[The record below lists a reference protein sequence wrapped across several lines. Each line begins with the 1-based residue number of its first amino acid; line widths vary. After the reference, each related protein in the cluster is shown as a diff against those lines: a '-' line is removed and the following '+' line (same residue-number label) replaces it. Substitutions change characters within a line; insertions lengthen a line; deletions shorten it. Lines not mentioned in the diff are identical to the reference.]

1 MGRKTA
7 GYPGGHCI
15 IAAGPTSRPCRCMPH
30 SSSPTASP
38 AAAPRRVLLVDD
50 NVDAVES
57 MEILLQAFG
66 YEIATAVHPE
76 LALSRIET
84 FAPAAAVIDIGL
96 PGMDGYQL
104 AAEIRRRLAGRPM
117 RLIAFTGY
125 GGDEDIARATSAGFD
140 AHLTKPVE
148 IEQLLAVLSGA

>member
-1 MGRKTA
+1 M
-7 GYPGGHCI
+7 
-15 IAAGPTSRPCRCMPH
+15 
-30 SSSPTASP
+30 SSLPDSPS
-38 AAAPRRVLLVDD
+38 PRRVLLVDD

-66 YEIATAVHPE
+66 YEVATALHPD
-76 LALSRIET
+76 LALAQLET

-104 AAEIRRRLAGRPM
+104 ATEIRRRLAGRPM

-125 GGDEDIARATSAGFD
+125 GGADDIARATVAGFD
-140 AHLTKPVE
+140 AHLVKPVE
-148 IEQLLAVLSGA
+148 IDRLLAALAA

>member
-1 MGRKTA
+1 MTA
-7 GYPGGHCI
+7 TPSSTD
-15 IAAGPTSRPCRCMPH
+15 ATSAG
-30 SSSPTASP
+30 
-38 AAAPRRVLLVDD
+38 APRVLLVDD

-66 YEIATAVHPE
+66 YDVSTAIHPDAA
-76 LALSRIET
+76 LALLET

-104 AAEIRRRLAGRPM
+104 AAEIRRRLDGKPM

-125 GGDEDIARATSAGFD
+125 GGADAIARAAAAGFD
-140 AHLTKPVE
+140 AHLVKPVE
-148 IEQLLAVLSGA
+148 IERLLAALAG

>member
-1 MGRKTA
+1 MSNVSGSTD
-7 GYPGGHCI
+7 
-15 IAAGPTSRPCRCMPH
+15 
-30 SSSPTASP
+30 
-38 AAAPRRVLLVDD
+38 APSVHAQRVLLVDD

-66 YEIATAVHPE
+66 FEVSTAIHPD
-76 LALSRIET
+76 LALAQLET

-104 AAEIRRRLAGRPM
+104 AAEIRRRLAGKPM

-125 GGDEDIARATSAGFD
+125 GGADDIARATLAGFD

-148 IEQLLAVLSGA
+148 IERLLAVLGGS

>member
-1 MGRKTA
+1 M
-7 GYPGGHCI
+7 
-15 IAAGPTSRPCRCMPH
+15 
-30 SSSPTASP
+30 
-38 AAAPRRVLLVDD
+38 RVLLVDD

-66 YEIATAVHPE
+66 YEVATAIHPE
-76 LALSRIET
+76 VALGKIDA

-104 AAEIRRRLAGRPM
+104 AAEIRRRLAGKPM

-125 GGDEDIARATSAGFD
+125 GSPDDIARSRAAGFD
-140 AHLTKPVE
+140 AHLVKPVE
-148 IEQLLAVLSGA
+148 IESLLAALGAA

>member
-1 MGRKTA
+1 MSNA
-7 GYPGGHCI
+7 P
-15 IAAGPTSRPCRCMPH
+15 
-30 SSSPTASP
+30 SSTASS
-38 AAAPRRVLLVDD
+38 AALRVLLVDD

-66 YEIATAVHPE
+66 YEVSTAVHPD
-76 LALSRIET
+76 LALAQLES

-104 AAEIRRRLAGRPM
+104 AAEIRRRLAGKPM

-125 GGDEDIARATSAGFD
+125 GGADDIARARAAGFD
-140 AHLTKPVE
+140 AHLVKPVE
-148 IEQLLAVLSGA
+148 IDRLLAALGGN

>member
-1 MGRKTA
+1 M
-7 GYPGGHCI
+7 
-15 IAAGPTSRPCRCMPH
+15 TSD
-30 SSSPTASP
+30 TASTAP
-38 AAAPRRVLLVDD
+38 ARRVLLVDD

-66 YEIATAVHPE
+66 FEVATAIHPD
-76 LALSRIET
+76 LALAKLDD

-125 GGDEDIARATSAGFD
+125 GGADDIARATRAGFD
-140 AHLTKPVE
+140 AHLVKPVD
-148 IEQLLAVLSGA
+148 IDRLLAVLDGA

>member
-1 MGRKTA
+1 MSTD
-7 GYPGGHCI
+7 
-15 IAAGPTSRPCRCMPH
+15 
-30 SSSPTASP
+30 SSPTDSS
-38 AAAPRRVLLVDD
+38 RRVLLVDD

-66 YEIATAVHPE
+66 YEVATAVHPD
-76 LALSRIET
+76 LALAQLEA

-104 AAEIRRRLAGRPM
+104 AAEIRRRLAGKPM

-125 GGDEDIARATSAGFD
+125 GGADDIARATRAGFD
-140 AHLTKPVE
+140 AHLVKPVD
-148 IEQLLAVLSGA
+148 IDRLLAVLAGA

>member
-1 MGRKTA
+1 MSNA
-7 GYPGGHCI
+7 P
-15 IAAGPTSRPCRCMPH
+15 
-30 SSSPTASP
+30 SSTASS
-38 AAAPRRVLLVDD
+38 AALRVLLVDD

-66 YEIATAVHPE
+66 YEVSTAVHPD
-76 LALSRIET
+76 LALAQLES

-104 AAEIRRRLAGRPM
+104 ATEIRRRLAGRPM

-125 GGDEDIARATSAGFD
+125 GGADDIARARVAGFD
-140 AHLTKPVE
+140 AHLVKPVE
-148 IEQLLAVLSGA
+148 MDRLLAALGGN

>member
-1 MGRKTA
+1 MSNA
-7 GYPGGHCI
+7 P
-15 IAAGPTSRPCRCMPH
+15 
-30 SSSPTASP
+30 SPTDSP
-38 AAAPRRVLLVDD
+38 SDATRRVLLVDD

-66 YEIATAVHPE
+66 YEVATALHPE
-76 LALSRIET
+76 VALGKISS

-104 AAEIRRRLAGRPM
+104 AAEIRRRLAGQPM

-125 GGDEDIARATSAGFD
+125 GSPDDVARARAAGFD
-140 AHLTKPVE
+140 AHLVKPVE
-148 IEQLLAVLSGA
+148 IEGLLAALGGA

>member
-1 MGRKTA
+1 MSNA
-7 GYPGGHCI
+7 PD
-15 IAAGPTSRPCRCMPH
+15 S
-30 SSSPTASP
+30 TASS
-38 AAAPRRVLLVDD
+38 AAPRVLLVDD

-66 YEIATAVHPE
+66 YEVSTAVHPD
-76 LALSRIET
+76 LALAQLES

-104 AAEIRRRLAGRPM
+104 ATEIRRRLAGKPM

-125 GGDEDIARATSAGFD
+125 GGADDIARARVAGFD
-140 AHLTKPVE
+140 AHLVKPVE
-148 IEQLLAVLSGA
+148 IDRLLAALGGN

>member
-1 MGRKTA
+1 MISPA
-7 GYPGGHCI
+7 
-15 IAAGPTSRPCRCMPH
+15 
-30 SSSPTASP
+30 SPTGPSSGTAS
-38 AAAPRRVLLVDD
+38 RVLLVDD

-66 YEIATAVHPE
+66 YEVATAFHPDQA
-76 LALSRIET
+76 LAQLEA
-84 FAPAAAVIDIGL
+84 FGPAAAVIDIGL

-125 GGDEDIARATSAGFD
+125 GGADDIARATAAGFD
-140 AHLTKPVE
+140 AHLLKPVE
-148 IEQLLAVLSGA
+148 IDRLLALLAGS

>member
-1 MGRKTA
+1 MTSDSSSTVASTA
-7 GYPGGHCI
+7 G
-15 IAAGPTSRPCRCMPH
+15 AK
-30 SSSPTASP
+30 
-38 AAAPRRVLLVDD
+38 RVLLVDD

-66 YEIATAVHPE
+66 YEVSTAIHPD
-76 LALSRIET
+76 LALAQLEA

-104 AAEIRRRLAGRPM
+104 AAEIRRRLHGRPM

-125 GGDEDIARATSAGFD
+125 GGADDIARSRVAGFD
-140 AHLTKPVE
+140 AHLVKPVE
-148 IEQLLAVLSGA
+148 IDRLLAVLNA

>member
-1 MGRKTA
+1 M
-7 GYPGGHCI
+7 
-15 IAAGPTSRPCRCMPH
+15 
-30 SSSPTASP
+30 SSPSSTADS
-38 AAAPRRVLLVDD
+38 ASNGAMRVLLVDD

-66 YEIATAVHPE
+66 YEVSTAIHPD
-76 LALSRIET
+76 LALAQLET

-104 AAEIRRRLAGRPM
+104 ATEIRRRLAGKPM

-125 GGDEDIARATSAGFD
+125 GGADDIARAKVAGFD
-140 AHLTKPVE
+140 THLVKPVE
-148 IEQLLAVLSGA
+148 IDRLLAALGG

>member
-1 MGRKTA
+1 MSNA
-7 GYPGGHCI
+7 
-15 IAAGPTSRPCRCMPH
+15 
-30 SSSPTASP
+30 SSPTESSG
-38 AAAPRRVLLVDD
+38 APRVLLVDD

-66 YEIATAVHPE
+66 YEVSTAVHPD
-76 LALSRIET
+76 LALAQLDS

-104 AAEIRRRLAGRPM
+104 ATEIRRRLAGKPM

-125 GGDEDIARATSAGFD
+125 GGADDIARATVAGFD
-140 AHLTKPVE
+140 AHLVKPVE
-148 IEQLLAVLSGA
+148 IDRLLAALGAG

>member
-1 MGRKTA
+1 MSNA
-7 GYPGGHCI
+7 P
-15 IAAGPTSRPCRCMPH
+15 
-30 SSSPTASP
+30 SSTASS
-38 AAAPRRVLLVDD
+38 AAPRVLLVDD

-66 YEIATAVHPE
+66 YEVSTAVHPD
-76 LALSRIET
+76 LALAQLES

-104 AAEIRRRLAGRPM
+104 ATEIRRRLAGKAM

-125 GGDEDIARATSAGFD
+125 GGADDIARARAAGFD
-140 AHLTKPVE
+140 AHLVKPVE
-148 IEQLLAVLSGA
+148 IDRLLAALGGN